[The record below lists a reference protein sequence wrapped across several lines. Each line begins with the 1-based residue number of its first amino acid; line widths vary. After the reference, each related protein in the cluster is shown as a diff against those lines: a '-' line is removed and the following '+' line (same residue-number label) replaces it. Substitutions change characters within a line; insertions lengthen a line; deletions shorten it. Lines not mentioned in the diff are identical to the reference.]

1 MTGNRLSFLL
11 SARLIANF
19 SPIAYV
25 YENHIGRDMG
35 ASPWTEECKRQRSA
49 AIKSV
54 APGTWKS
61 HLPILDKQSRLS
73 VDTIREDSQN
83 GAVPVELR
91 KHLSRVAMNLG
102 FSLAYGRTC
111 EEVGGD
117 EFLHGFIRSAAMITE

>member
-1 MTGNRLSFLL
+1 MTGKRLSFLL
-11 SARLIANF
+11 SARLIAHF